1 MARRTQLAAAG
12 DGRDELLRL
21 AVELNLT
28 ALPQALPVLLE
39 AAEKE
44 GISYTDFA
52 LRCLRTER
60 EARRTRRMS
69 RNLKRARLG
78 VVEGLDGF
86 DFSLRPQLEA
96 RVVRELEHCRWV
108 EERRN
113 IICVGRPGTGKT
125 RVLKALCQAAALKA
139 YRVLYVHT
147 AEMLAEL
154 HASLADGSFQK
165 VLRRYV
171 KPDALALEEFGYQDL
186 DSRQVNYLFR
196 VVSARHRTAATLVAA
211 NTGFKQWTRFFPSE
225 AQAVATVDRLIDQAT
240 ILRFT
245 GEGCR
250 KPRDIYGGELD
261 DKS

>member
-1 MARRTQLAAAG
+1 MPRRPAASA
-12 DGRDELLRL
+12 DDRHDEIQRL
-21 AVELNLT
+21 AIQLNLT
-28 ALPQALPVLLE
+28 ALSEQLPELFRV
-39 AAEKE
+39 AEKE
-44 GISYTDFA
+44 GLSYTEFA
-52 LRCLRTER
+52 LRMLGAER
-60 EARRTRRMS
+60 EARRTRRMG

-96 RVVRELEHCRWV
+96 RVVRELAHCRWV

-125 RVLKALCQAAALKA
+125 RVLKALCQAAAIKE

-165 VLRRYV
+165 RLRRYV
-171 KPDALALEEFGYQDL
+171 KPDVLALEEFGYQDL
-186 DSRQVNYLFR
+186 DAPQVNHLFR

-211 NTGFKQWTRFFPSE
+211 NTGFKQWKRFFPSE

>member
-1 MARRTQLAAAG
+1 MARRTEGAAAA
-12 DGRDELLRL
+12 DGHDELLRL
-21 AVELNLT
+21 ATELNLT
-28 ALPQALPVLLE
+28 ALPQALPVLLA

-44 GISYTDFA
+44 GLSYTDFA

-60 EARRTRRMS
+60 EARRTRRMR

-78 VVEGLDGF
+78 VVEGLEGF
-86 DFSLRPQLEA
+86 DFSLRPQLQA
-96 RVVRELEHCRWV
+96 RVVRELENCRWV

-125 RVLKALCQAAALKA
+125 RVMKALCQAAVLRGH
-139 YRVLYVHT
+139 RVLYVNT
-147 AEMLAEL
+147 AELLAEL

-171 KPDALALEEFGYQDL
+171 KPDVLALEEFGYQDIG
-186 DSRQVNYLFR
+186 SRHVDYLFR
-196 VVSARHRTAATLVAA
+196 VVSARHRSAATLVAA
-211 NTGFKQWTRFFPSE
+211 NTGFSQWKHFFPSE

-245 GEGCR
+245 GKGCR
-250 KPRDIYGGELD
+250 GPRDIYGGELED
-261 DKS
+261 ES